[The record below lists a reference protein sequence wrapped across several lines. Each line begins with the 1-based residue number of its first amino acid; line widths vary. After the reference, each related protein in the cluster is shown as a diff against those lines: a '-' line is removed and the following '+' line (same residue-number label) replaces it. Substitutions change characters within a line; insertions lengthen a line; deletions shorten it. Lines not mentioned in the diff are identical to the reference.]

1 MTWNTMQKSGPE
13 VKDPG
18 SGLTFRRL
26 DVTAALDRMLENA
39 PAK

>member
-1 MTWNTMQKSGPE
+1 MQKTGPE

-26 DVTAALDRMLENA
+26 DVTAALDHVFEHA